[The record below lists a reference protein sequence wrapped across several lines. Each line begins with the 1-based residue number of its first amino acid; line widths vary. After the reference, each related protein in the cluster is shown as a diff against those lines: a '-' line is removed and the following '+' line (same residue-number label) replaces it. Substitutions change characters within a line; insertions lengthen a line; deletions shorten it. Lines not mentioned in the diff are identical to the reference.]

1 MTLEERVQDNGE
13 RLARHTEQ
21 IKTLFA
27 QQEQIEKLAESTHAL
42 ALSIE
47 KLTNR
52 VCSVEDDLNVINAE
66 KRQKSFAVWQIIV
79 SALVGGIATYVLTH
93 ILI

>member
-52 VCSVEDDLNVINAE
+52 VCSVEDNLDLINNE
-66 KRQKSFAVWQIIV
+66 KRQKSFAVWQIVV
-79 SALVGGIATYVLTH
+79 SAIIGGAATFILTH
-93 ILI
+93 ILH

>member
-52 VCSVEDDLNVINAE
+52 VCSVEDDLDIINSE
-66 KRQKSFAVWQIIV
+66 KRQKSFAVWQIVV
-79 SALVGGIATYVLTH
+79 SAIIGGAATFILTH
-93 ILI
+93 ILH